1 VSRGQESGL
10 LRYCFLPIARKTNNA
25 FNNKLIDHYMAKYVF
40 VTGGVTSS
48 LGKGIIAASL
58 AKLLQARGLRVTI
71 QKFDPYINVDPG
83 TLNPYEHGE
92 CYVTEDGAETDLDL
106 GHYERFLNIYTS
118 QANNVTTGRI
128 YQTVINKEREGA
140 YLGKTVQVIP
150 HITDEIKRRMLL
162 LGQGNQWDIIITE
175 LGGTVGDI
183 ESLPFIEAVRQLQ
196 WEMPEE
202 DCVVLHL
209 TLIPYLKAAKE
220 LKTKPTQH
228 SVKLLSQEGVHPD
241 VIVCRTE
248 EPLSQ
253 DIRKKIALFCN
264 VKPEAVI
271 EAADAPTIYEV
282 PLAMMREKLDLI
294 VLKKL
299 NIASYHEPDLSRWKE
314 FLDKLKYPKSKVTI
328 GLIGKYIE
336 LQDAYKSILESFVH
350 AGAMNDCKVQVVN
363 VHSEFITPDNVAEK
377 LGNLDGLVVAP
388 GFGHRGVEGKIVAVK
403 YARENRLPFFGICL
417 GMQMAVI
424 EFARHVLGWKDAH
437 STEMNVHT
445 PNPVID
451 LMEEQKKVT
460 TKGGTMRLGAYPCI
474 LKEGSLAWQ
483 IYGGQSVI
491 SERHRHRWEFNNAYL
506 RQYEE
511 AGMVPSGT
519 NPESGLVEIVE
530 LPSHPFFIG
539 VQYHPELKSTVE
551 NPQPIFVHFIRAAR
565 EFAEAKNAVKNP
577 LLQSEM
583 I

>member
-1 VSRGQESGL
+1 
-10 LRYCFLPIARKTNNA
+10 
-25 FNNKLIDHYMAKYVF
+25 MAKFIF

-140 YLGKTVQVIP
+140 YLGKTVQVVP
-150 HITDEIKRRMLL
+150 HITDEIKRRMQL
-162 LGQGNQWDIIITE
+162 LGQSKEYDIVITE
-175 LGGTVGDI
+175 IGGTVGDI
-183 ESLPFIEAVRQLQ
+183 ESLPFVEAVRQLQ
-196 WEMPEE
+196 WELPEE
-202 DCVVLHL
+202 DTVVVHL

-228 SVKLLSQEGVHPD
+228 SVRMLSQEGVHPD
-241 VIVCRTE
+241 IIVCRTE
-248 EPLSQ
+248 KTLSPE
-253 DIRKKIALFCN
+253 IRRKIALFCN
-264 VKPEAVI
+264 VKTEAVI

-282 PLAMMREKLDLI
+282 PVLMMREGLDMI
-294 VLKKL
+294 CLKKM
-299 NIASYHEPDLSRWKE
+299 NITGYREPELSKWKE
-314 FLDKLKYPKSKVTI
+314 FLDKLKYPKGKVNI

-336 LQDAYKSILESFVH
+336 LQDAYKSILESFIH
-350 AGAMNDCKVQVVN
+350 AGAMNECKVEIVN
-363 VHSEFITPDNVAEK
+363 VHSEFITDDNVAEK
-377 LGNLDGLVVAP
+377 LTGLDGLLVAP

-403 YARENRLPFFGICL
+403 YARENNMPFFGICL

-424 EFARHVLGWKDAH
+424 EFGRNVLGLKEAH
-437 STEMNVHT
+437 STEMDPDT
-445 PNPVID
+445 KEPVID

-460 TKGGTMRLGAYPCI
+460 AKGGTMRLGAYPCT
-474 LKEGSLAWQ
+474 LKEGTLAAS
-483 IYGGQSVI
+483 IYGMETI
-491 SERHRHRWEFNNAYL
+491 SERHRHRWEFNNKYL
-506 RQYEE
+506 EQYEK
-511 AGMVPSGT
+511 AGMVASGK
-519 NPESGLVEIVE
+519 NPGTGLVEIIE
-530 LPSHPFFIG
+530 LPGHPFFIG

-551 NPQPIFVHFIRAAR
+551 RPQPVFVHFVKAAKAY
-565 EFAEAKNAVKNP
+565 AEKRQEVKNP

>member
-1 VSRGQESGL
+1 
-10 LRYCFLPIARKTNNA
+10 
-25 FNNKLIDHYMAKYVF
+25 MAKYIF

-71 QKFDPYINVDPG
+71 QKLDPYINIDPG

-92 CYVTEDGAETDLDL
+92 CFVTEDGAETDLDL

-140 YLGKTVQVIP
+140 YLGKTVQVVP
-150 HITDEIKRRMLL
+150 HITDEIKRRMVQ
-162 LGQGNQWDIIITE
+162 LGQGSEYDIVITE
-175 LGGTVGDI
+175 IGGTVGDI
-183 ESLPFIEAVRQLQ
+183 ESLPFVEAVRQLQ
-196 WEMPEE
+196 WELPEE
-202 DCVVLHL
+202 DTVVIHL

-228 SVKLLSQEGVHPD
+228 SVKMLSQEGVHPD
-241 VIVCRTE
+241 IIVCRTE
-248 EPLSQ
+248 RALSTEL
-253 DIRKKIALFCN
+253 RRKIALFCN
-264 VKPEAVI
+264 VKQEAVI

-282 PLAMMREKLDLI
+282 PLAMMREKLDII

-299 NIASYHEPDLSRWKE
+299 DITGYKEPELTRWKE

-350 AGAMNDCKVQVVN
+350 AGAINECQVQIVN
-363 VHSEFITPDNVAEK
+363 VHSEFITDNNVAEK
-377 LGNLDGLVVAP
+377 LAGLNGLLVAP
-388 GFGHRGVEGKIVAVK
+388 GFGQRGVEGKIIAVK
-403 YARENRLPFFGICL
+403 YAREKGLPFFGICL

-424 EFARHVLGWKDAH
+424 EFARNVLGLTEAN
-437 STEMNVHT
+437 STEMVPQT
-445 PNPVID
+445 TDPVID
-451 LMEEQKKVT
+451 LMEEQKQVT
-460 TKGGTMRLGAYPCI
+460 AKGGTMRLGAYPCEI
-474 LKEGSLAWQ
+474 KEGSLAKT
-483 IYGGQSVI
+483 IYGKSSV
-491 SERHRHRWEFNNAYL
+491 SERHRHRWEFNNKYL
-506 RQYEE
+506 DQFEK
-511 AGMVPSGT
+511 AGMIASGK
-519 NPESGLVEIVE
+519 NPGTGLVEIVE

-551 NPQPIFVHFIRAAR
+551 SPQPVFVHFIKAAKIH
-565 EFAEAKNAVKNP
+565 AEAVEVKGTV
-577 LLQSEM
+577 LQGEM

>member
-1 VSRGQESGL
+1 
-10 LRYCFLPIARKTNNA
+10 
-25 FNNKLIDHYMAKYVF
+25 MAKYVF

-118 QANNVTTGRI
+118 QANNVTTGKI

-162 LGQGNQWDIIITE
+162 LGQNNKWDIIITE

-196 WEMPEE
+196 WEMSEE
-202 DCVVLHL
+202 DCMVLHL

-248 EPLSQ
+248 EPLSPE
-253 DIRKKIALFCN
+253 IRKKIALFCN
-264 VKPEAVI
+264 VKPDAVI
-271 EAADAPTIYEV
+271 EAADAATIYEV
-282 PLAMMREKLDLI
+282 PLLMMREKLDLI
-294 VLKKL
+294 VMKKL
-299 NIASYHEPDLSRWKE
+299 NISHYHEPELARWKE

-350 AGAMNDCKVQVVN
+350 AGAMNECKIQVVN
-363 VHSEFITPDNVAEK
+363 VHSEFITSENVAEK
-377 LGNLDGLVVAP
+377 LGNLDGLLVAP
-388 GFGHRGVEGKIVAVK
+388 GFGHRGVEGKIIAVK

-424 EFARHVLGWKDAH
+424 EFARNILGWRDAH
-437 STEMNVHT
+437 STEMDVNT
-445 PNPVID
+445 PYPVID

-460 TKGGTMRLGAYPCI
+460 IKGGTMRLGAYPCA
-474 LKEGSLAWQ
+474 LKEGTLASQ
-483 IYGGQSVI
+483 IYDGHAEI
-491 SERHRHRWEFNNAYL
+491 SERHRHRWEFNNAYI
-506 RQYEE
+506 REFE
-511 AGMVPSGT
+511 AAGMVASGV

-530 LPSHPFFIG
+530 LPSHPFFFG

-551 NPQPIFVHFIRAAR
+551 SPQPIFVDFIRAAK
-565 EFAEAKNAVKNP
+565 EFSEAKNAVKNP